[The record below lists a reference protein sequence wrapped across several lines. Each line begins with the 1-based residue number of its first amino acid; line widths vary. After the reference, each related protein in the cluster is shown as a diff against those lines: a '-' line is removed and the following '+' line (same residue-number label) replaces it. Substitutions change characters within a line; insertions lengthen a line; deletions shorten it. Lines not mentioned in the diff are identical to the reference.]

1 MPMNKIDQIY
11 SESLSINDY
20 SKSYI
25 DYLSSVLSN
34 ISLTDIEKFVEVL
47 LEARERESSIFFIGN
62 GGSAATAS
70 HFANDI
76 AIGTRTCE
84 KPFRA
89 ISLCDNQAVI
99 TAIANDDGYEKIFSQ
114 QLQVLL
120 KKQDVVVAISASG
133 NSPNLLDA
141 IDTAKKMNTITVG
154 ISAFD
159 GGKMKEMV
167 DVSLHVPTEKGEY
180 GPAEDAHMV
189 LDHLVS
195 NYLMR
200 FVRN

>member
-1 MPMNKIDQIY
+1 MPMNNIDQIY
-11 SESLSINDY
+11 SESLSIKDY

-76 AIGTRTCE
+76 AIGTRTYK

-99 TAIANDDGYEKIFSQ
+99 TAIANDYGYEKIFTQ

-159 GGKMKEMV
+159 GGKMKEIV
-167 DVSLHVPTEKGEY
+167 DISVHVPTEKDEY
-180 GPAEDAHMV
+180 GPSEDAHMV

-195 NYLMR
+195 SYLMR
-200 FVRN
+200 LVKS

>member
-25 DYLSSVLSN
+25 DYLSSVLNN
-34 ISLTDIEKFVEVL
+34 ISLKDIEKFVEVL

-76 AIGTRTCE
+76 AIGTRTYE

-120 KKQDVVVAISASG
+120 KKQDVVIAISASG

-141 IDTAKKMNTITVG
+141 ISTAKKMNTITVG

-189 LDHLVS
+189 LDHLIS

-200 FVRN
+200 LVRS

>member
-1 MPMNKIDQIY
+1 MNNIDQIY
-11 SESLSINDY
+11 SKSLSINEY
-20 SKSYI
+20 SRSYI
-25 DYLSSVLSN
+25 DYLSSVLNN

-76 AIGTRTCE
+76 AIGTRTYV

-114 QLQVLL
+114 QLEVLL
-120 KKQDVVVAISASG
+120 KKQDVVIAISASG

-159 GGKMKEMV
+159 GGEMKERV

-200 FVRN
+200 LVRN

>member
-1 MPMNKIDQIY
+1 MPMNNIDQIY

-25 DYLSSVLSN
+25 DYLSSVLNN

-70 HFANDI
+70 HFANDL
-76 AIGTRTCE
+76 AIGTRAYE

-99 TAIANDDGYEKIFSQ
+99 TAIANDDGYEKIFNQ
-114 QLQVLL
+114 QLEVLL

-133 NSPNLLDA
+133 NSPNLLKA
-141 IDTAKKMNTITVG
+141 IDTSKKLSAVTVG
-154 ISAFD
+154 ISAFN

-167 DVSLHVPTEKGEY
+167 DVALHVPTEKGEY

-195 NYLMR
+195 SYLTR
-200 FVRN
+200 LVRG